1 MISHIKDHKKQLN
14 VCLKDLEKIV
24 KLERNISASLI
35 VETIDKAVSILTEPF
50 VSQINDLD
58 AIRKFSLDG
67 MQKHLLEMDSLI
79 VKD

>member
-14 VCLKDLEKIV
+14 DCLKDLEKIV